1 MADQLCFYGFTDGMD
16 ARLKGIVE
24 SRLSSKTEKGK
35 KFTKVS
41 HQGEIYSFPE
51 YCRKLTQECVSFDSS
66 SENGKTVYRAVL
78 PNASYYPLTK
88 TQYDFCVFLKEHG
101 FDNDE
106 KAAAYKVSAAERK
119 EAQAKAEEAAR
130 ESANQGY
137 ERARMIQA
145 KFDNEMFRFQKEVAE
160 KYPAARQIAENFM
173 DKRNIQPEMRQQIMV
188 RLMRLPAI
196 LLNYQR
202 LSQNP
207 DYACICTSIVQS
219 YTETHNKC
227 SRKLFHLFTGITLP
241 KNNRDTKEAVE
252 KWMKNPVI
260 SMATKKKSVAR

>member
-24 SRLSSKTEKGK
+24 SRLSSKTEKGRK
-35 KFTKVS
+35 YTKVS
-41 HQGEIYSFPE
+41 HEGEVYSFPE

-66 SENGKTVYRAVL
+66 SANGKTVYLAVL
-78 PNASYYPLTK
+78 PNDSYYPLTK
-88 TQYDFCVFLKEHG
+88 TQYDFCIFLKEHG
-101 FDNDE
+101 FDNNE
-106 KAAAYKVSAAERK
+106 KAAAYKVSEAERK

-130 ESANQGY
+130 ESAKQEIEKAGMVK
-137 ERARMIQA
+137 AQ
-145 KFDNEMFRFQKEVAE
+145 FDKEMLLLQKEVSD

-207 DYACICTSIVQS
+207 DYAGICTSIVQS

-241 KNNRDTKEAVE
+241 KNNRDTKEAVD
-252 KWMKNPVI
+252 KWLKNPII
-260 SMATKKKSVAR
+260 SMTTKKKSIAR

>member
-1 MADQLCFYGFTDGMD
+1 
-16 ARLKGIVE
+16 
-24 SRLSSKTEKGK
+24 
-35 KFTKVS
+35 
-41 HQGEIYSFPE
+41 
-51 YCRKLTQECVSFDSS
+51 
-66 SENGKTVYRAVL
+66 
-78 PNASYYPLTK
+78 
-88 TQYDFCVFLKEHG
+88 
-101 FDNDE
+101 
-106 KAAAYKVSAAERK
+106 
-119 EAQAKAEEAAR
+119 
-130 ESANQGY
+130 
-137 ERARMIQA
+137 MIQA

-207 DYACICTSIVQS
+207 DYACICASIVQS

>member
-1 MADQLCFYGFTDGMD
+1 MD

-35 KFTKVS
+35 KFTMVS

-106 KAAAYKVSAAERK
+106 KAEAYKVSEAERK
-119 EAQAKAEEAAR
+119 EARAKAEEAAR
-130 ESANQGY
+130 ESARQEY
-137 ERARMIQA
+137 ERAGMVQA
-145 KFDNEMFRFQKEVAE
+145 RFDKEMLVLQKEVAD
-160 KYPAARQIAENFM
+160 KYPAARQIAECFM
-173 DKRNIQPEMRQQIMV
+173 DKRNIQPEMRQQVMV
-188 RLMRLPAI
+188 RLMRVPAI

-207 DYACICTSIVQS
+207 DYAGICMSVLQS

-227 SRKLFHLFTGITLP
+227 SRKLFRLFTGITLP
-241 KNNRDTKEAVE
+241 GNNRDTRATVE
-252 KWMKNPVI
+252 KWMNNPII
-260 SMATKKKSVAR
+260 SMATKKKAVER